1 VDARKRPEASAVELP
16 RTPDLPRR
24 WYWRDE
30 LEAIQ
35 RSAGRVGYPPT
46 HPAAP
51 FTHTTSQAMRGLSTT
66 TR

>member
-1 VDARKRPEASAVELP
+1 VGLP
-16 RTPDLPRR
+16 RTPDPPRR

-46 HPAAP
+46 HPAAT
-51 FTHTTSQAMRGLSTT
+51 FTHATSQAMSGLSTT